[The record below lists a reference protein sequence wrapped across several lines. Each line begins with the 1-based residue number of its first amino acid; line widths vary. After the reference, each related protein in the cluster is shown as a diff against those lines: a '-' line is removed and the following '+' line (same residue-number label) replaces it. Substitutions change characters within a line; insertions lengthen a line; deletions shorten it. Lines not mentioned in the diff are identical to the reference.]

1 MCIQLNSSSI
11 DFKSSKWQNLESKP
25 MMSMDWKKDSVVKNF
40 FTSRL
45 ELNQLEWTSLTWLS
59 SMAIGMDPPQKSW
72 RLSSFRDSL
81 ISPQLTSWRMESE
94 QAAAKTLKNWMA
106 QHLCRKHATQ
116 VSSIWWNQWKK
127 WKSSVTTF
135 PQAPQALVF
144 CIIAIDMVVCHT
156 HGCGVI
162 QFGIMRW
169 SSIVHESCIRIGK
182 FHFVPLLFLTM
193 PNAMKT

>member
-11 DFKSSKWQNLESKP
+11 DFKSSKWQNLEGGFSSEKLFHFETGVE
-25 MMSMDWKKDSVVKNF
+25 STGMDF
-40 FTSRL
+40 
-45 ELNQLEWTSLTWLS
+45 LTWLS